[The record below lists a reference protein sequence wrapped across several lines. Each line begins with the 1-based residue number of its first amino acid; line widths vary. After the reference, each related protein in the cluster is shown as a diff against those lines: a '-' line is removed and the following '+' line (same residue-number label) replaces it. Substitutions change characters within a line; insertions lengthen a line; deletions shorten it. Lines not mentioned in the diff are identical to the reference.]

1 MSEVATLGVIR
12 DLVAVCLLAVLL
24 ALPVYAYVRRH
35 PYTSWN
41 FEGNVLARRYEW
53 PDGFAALALLVVLF
67 SPVAASRPAVHVAS
81 EASQMPP
88 ENVVLVGTVFML
100 LIVCAVLTYLR
111 LVRGLDPVELFG
123 LRQMSVRSAF
133 FVALGAIFVAYL
145 VIFTVKWF
153 VEQKIYGGNFPDS
166 SSQETV
172 QSFEHGSLSF
182 RLIMGVAAVII
193 APVVEETLFRGFLYG
208 IGKRFTD
215 RWFSAIVVS
224 FLFAAM
230 HQHVG
235 SLVPLFVLALSF
247 TLAYEA
253 TGSLLVPIFMHSLFN
268 ALNIALLGAASP
280 E

>member
-1 MSEVATLGVIR
+1 MSEIATLGVIR
-12 DLVAVCLLAVLL
+12 DLVAVCLLAVFL
-24 ALPVYAYVRRH
+24 ALPVYAYVRRR

-41 FEGNVLARRYEW
+41 FEGNVLARRYDL
-53 PDGFAALALLVVLF
+53 PDGIAALFLVGVLF
-67 SPVAASRPAVHVAS
+67 LPLAIDRPAVHAVS
-81 EASQMPP
+81 EASKVPP
-88 ENVVLVGTVFML
+88 ENVVLAGTVFML
-100 LIVCAVLTYLR
+100 LIVFGVLSYLR
-111 LVRGLDPVELFG
+111 IVRGLDPVELFG
-123 LRQMSVRSAF
+123 LRQISVRSAF
-133 FVALGAIFVAYL
+133 FIALAAIFVAYL
-145 VIFTVKWF
+145 VIFAVKWF
-153 VEQKIYGGNFPDS
+153 VEQKIYGGNFPDT

-172 QSFEHGSLSF
+172 QSFENGSLSF

-235 SLVPLFVLALSF
+235 SLVPLFVLAFSF